1 MKAKLGMA
9 AWLGWFALA
18 GAVRA
23 QVPAWHLDS
32 TYQPP
37 RVQIDLTPLATRD
50 LPVADPNPAQR
61 TTRVRMFGMPTG
73 FLSNPLGLADDEA
86 SANAAVAAPTSV
98 FSPSSSDDYSY
109 LQVNFGN
116 HNPYLDLRRPGDPG
130 GVGYYR
136 LYSQLQVV
144 DVGCTKVSLGF
155 NAYTPAGFD
164 SGGLLNGPSYVSP
177 NVAWYH
183 DLVDGVAL
191 QGYVGQN
198 ISTQPGWESHLGSNL
213 HGGMAIQYALPGTEP
228 IASQGCYLFV
238 QALARYRYDSGGLP
252 TNNSPLMIW
261 DFVPGVHF
269 RWSDNCWM
277 SVGVSRYQFLTCA
290 WQY

>member
-1 MKAKLGMA
+1 MKAKLGMV

-18 GAVRA
+18 GAARA
-23 QVPAWHLDS
+23 QTPWHLDS

-37 RVQIDLTPLATRD
+37 RVQIDTTQFSTRD
-50 LPVADPNPAQR
+50 VPILDPNPAPR
-61 TTRVRMFGMPTG
+61 PAKVKLFGMPTG
-73 FLSNPLGLADDEA
+73 YLSNPLGLADDDVSPA
-86 SANAAVAAPTSV
+86 SSNSAIAPSG
-98 FSPSSSDDYSY
+98 DDNGF

-116 HNPYLDLRRPGDPG
+116 HNPYFDLRRPGDPG

-136 LYSQLQVV
+136 LHSQLQLV
-144 DVGCTKVSLGF
+144 DVGSTKVSLGV
-155 NAYTPAGFD
+155 NAYTPAGYD

-183 DLVDGVAL
+183 DLADGVAL

-198 ISTQPGWESHLGSNL
+198 ISTQAGWENHLHAKL
-213 HGGMAIQYALPGTEP
+213 HGGMAIQCALPGTEP
-228 IASQGCYLFV
+228 AAPQGCYLFV
-238 QALARYRYDSGGLP
+238 QALGRYRYDSGAAAPGAG
-252 TNNSPLMIW
+252 SPLMVW

-269 RWSDNCWM
+269 RWNHHCWM
-277 SVGVSRYQFLTCA
+277 SLGVSRYQFLTCA